1 MEETFG
7 YLRDDVGD
15 NISSKNDTYS
25 EITGLYWI
33 WKNSTAEILGF

>member
-25 EITGLYWI
+25 EKLQVYTGFGKI
-33 WKNSTAEILGF
+33 QQQKF